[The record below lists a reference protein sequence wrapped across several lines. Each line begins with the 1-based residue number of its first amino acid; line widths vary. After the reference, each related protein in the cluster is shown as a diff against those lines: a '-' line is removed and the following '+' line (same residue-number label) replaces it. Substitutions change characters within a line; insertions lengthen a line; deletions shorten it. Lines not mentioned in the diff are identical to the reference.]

1 MVDVKRLIWA
11 LRFSPFQM
19 ISGLALIAM
28 GGFMLYVGPPESTI
42 SAVAAPA
49 IWSFGAIP
57 WHLSCIAGVLFLAWA
72 LYLGEDAYTG
82 V

>member
-1 MVDVKRLIWA
+1 VKRLIWA

-42 SAVAAPA
+42 SAVAESV

-57 WHLSCIAGVLFLAWA
+57 WHLSCIAGVLSLAWA
-72 LYLGEDAYTG
+72 LYLGEDAYIG